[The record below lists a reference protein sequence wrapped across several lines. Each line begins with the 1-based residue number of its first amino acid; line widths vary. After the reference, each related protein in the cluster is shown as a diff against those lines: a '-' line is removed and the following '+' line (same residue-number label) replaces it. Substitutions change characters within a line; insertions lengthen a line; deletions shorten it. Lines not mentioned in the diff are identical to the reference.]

1 MVMSLT
7 TTDRLHQISLA
18 ILEVIVLA
26 LYLVCRIVDLSF
38 LDLWEYWLAMVFFW
52 LVVLL
57 LVSSVRMFSK
67 HRLLAMVGLGLVAV
81 IVVQVLFA
89 GFFSARI

>member
-18 ILEVIVLA
+18 ALEVIVLA
-26 LYLVCRIVDLSF
+26 LYLTFCFVDVSF
-38 LDLWEYWLAMVFFW
+38 LDLWMYWLAMVFFW
-52 LVVLL
+52 LIVLL

-67 HRLLAMVGLGLVAV
+67 HRRLAVVGVGLVAL
-81 IVVQVLFA
+81 IVVQILFS
-89 GFFSARI
+89 GLFSMRI

>member
-1 MVMSLT
+1 MSLT

-18 ILEVIVLA
+18 VLEIIVLA
-26 LYLVCRIVDLSF
+26 LYLLGRVIDLSF
-38 LDLWEYWLAMVFFW
+38 LDLWVYWLAMVFFW

-67 HRLLAMVGLGLVAV
+67 HRRLAVVGLGLVAL
-81 IVVQVLFA
+81 IVVQTLFS
-89 GFFSARI
+89 GLFSMRI

>member
-1 MVMSLT
+1 MSLT

-26 LYLVCRIVDLSF
+26 LYLVCRTVDLSF
-38 LDLWEYWLAMVFFW
+38 LDLWMYWLAMVFFW

-67 HRLLAMVGLGLVAV
+67 HRCLAVVGLGLVAL
-81 IVVQVLFA
+81 IVVQTLFS
-89 GFFSARI
+89 GLSSMRI

>member
-1 MVMSLT
+1 MTLPT
-7 TTDRLHQISLA
+7 RDRLHQISPA
-18 ILEVIVLA
+18 VLEVIVLA

-38 LDLWEYWLAMVFFW
+38 LDLWVYWLAMVFFW

-67 HRLLAMVGLGLVAV
+67 HRFLAMVRLGLVTM
-81 IVVQVLFA
+81 IVVQILFT

>member
-1 MVMSLT
+1 MTLP

-18 ILEVIVLA
+18 VLEVIVLA
-26 LYLVCRIVDLSF
+26 LYLVCRIADLSF
-38 LDLWEYWLAMVFFW
+38 LDLWVYWLAMVFFW

-67 HRLLAMVGLGLVAV
+67 HRRLAVVGLGLVAV
-81 IVVQVLFA
+81 IVVQILFS
-89 GFFSARI
+89 GFISTRI

>member
-1 MVMSLT
+1 MTLP
-7 TTDRLHQISLA
+7 TTDRLHQVCLA
-18 ILEVIVLA
+18 VLEVIVLA

-38 LDLWEYWLAMVFFW
+38 LDLWVYWLAMVFFW

-81 IVVQVLFA
+81 IVVQILYA
-89 GFFSARI
+89 GFISMRI

>member
-1 MVMSLT
+1 MSLT

-26 LYLVCRIVDLSF
+26 LYLLFCFVDLSF
-38 LDLWEYWLAMVFFW
+38 LDLWMYWLAMVFFW
-52 LVVLL
+52 LIVLL

-67 HRLLAMVGLGLVAV
+67 HRRLAMVGLGLVAL
-81 IVVQVLFA
+81 IVVQILYA
-89 GFFSARI
+89 GFISARI